1 MLASSKFNI
10 WYYYPNIYTVD
21 KELGEINPSKF
32 FANKSDFINR
42 IWIGMNESSDKVDLD
57 LSTGSLN
64 FDRQA
69 LDDIRICA

>member
-1 MLASSKFNI
+1 
-10 WYYYPNIYTVD
+10 
-21 KELGEINPSKF
+21 
-32 FANKSDFINR
+32 
-42 IWIGMNESSDKVDLD
+42 MNESSDKVDLD

>member
-1 MLASSKFNI
+1 M
-10 WYYYPNIYTVD
+10 
-21 KELGEINPSKF
+21 EINPSKF
-32 FANKSDFINR
+32 FADKGEVINR
-42 IWIGMNESSDKVDLD
+42 IWIGIGMNESSDKVDLD